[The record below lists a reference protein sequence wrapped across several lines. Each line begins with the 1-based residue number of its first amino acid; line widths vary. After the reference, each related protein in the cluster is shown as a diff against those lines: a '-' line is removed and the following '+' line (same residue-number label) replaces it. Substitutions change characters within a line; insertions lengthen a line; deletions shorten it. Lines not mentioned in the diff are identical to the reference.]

1 MPFQIK
7 SFADIVRGQINHARS
22 VTEKITDFQ
31 PGSVVRTIME
41 APAVEIEELYMQ
53 MFLGLRDA
61 IPVATFRSFQF
72 DRLPA
77 ARAQGFVSISSPEP
91 IDDDILIMAG
101 TEFSAADG
109 RTYRATGFTVWDKG
123 TTMVRV
129 PVEATTIGLAG
140 NAAEGV
146 ITSSPAFSDPFV
158 VSNPPIDTGRDE
170 ETDREREARFADFI
184 RSLSRG
190 TVVACMYAAR
200 QARVLEDDGFI
211 NEYVTRSGL
220 NEQPGHVRIYLYS
233 SRGVPT
239 DTLIADG
246 QRRIDGWVDEV
257 TGAITPGFRPAGVRV
272 DILPMIERVIDATF
286 SVAMLPGQEFTE
298 SVKQRISDVFATA
311 VRNVMPGEVLQ
322 IGTLV
327 ELMLSVQGV
336 RSIVPAVNENIVC
349 GVNEA
354 LIPGELTLNPL

>member
-31 PGSVVRTIME
+31 PGSVARTIME

-61 IPVATFRSFQF
+61 IPVATFRSFNF

-77 ARAQGFVSISSPEP
+77 ARAHGFVSISAPEP
-91 IDDDILIMAG
+91 IPDDILIMAG

-123 TTMVRV
+123 ATMVRV
-129 PVEATTIGLAG
+129 PVESTVIGLAG
-140 NAAEGV
+140 NAAAGV
-146 ITSSPAFSDPFV
+146 ITSSPAFPAPYV
-158 VSNPPIDTGRDE
+158 VSNPPIETGRDE

-190 TVVACMYAAR
+190 TVMACLYAAR
-200 QARVLEDDGFI
+200 QARVIEDDGYI
-211 NEYVTRSGL
+211 NEYVTRTGL
-220 NEQPGHVRIYLYS
+220 DERPGHVRIYVYS

-239 DTLIADG
+239 DELIHAG
-246 QRRIDGWVDEV
+246 QRILDGWVDEV

-272 DILPMIERVIDATF
+272 DILPMVERVINATF
-286 SVAMLPGQEFTE
+286 SVAMLPGQTLTE
-298 SVKQRISDVFATA
+298 AVKQRLNDVFSNAI
-311 VRNVMPGEVLQ
+311 RNVMPGEVLQ

-327 ELMLSVQGV
+327 EIMLSVPGV
-336 RSIVPAVNENIVC
+336 RQIVPAITENIVC
-349 GVNEA
+349 EINEA
-354 LIPGELTLNPL
+354 LVPGELTINAL